1 MSQSLLYHAFGVR
14 EGYRYQKTEYVEGR
28 VEFYLQVDEKLLRCP
43 ECGKGPAWR
52 RGSRQRR
59 IRGLPIGLREV
70 ILVAEVP
77 HCQCQHCGKTFDVS
91 PPLPDPMPII
101 PTPLPGSSAT

>member
-14 EGYRYQKTEYVEGR
+14 KGYRYQKTEYVEGR
-28 VEFYLQVDEKLLRCP
+28 VEFYLEVDEKLLKCP
-43 ECGKGPAWR
+43 ECGRGAVWR
-52 RGSRQRR
+52 RGGRQRR

-77 HCQCQHCGKTFDVS
+77 RCQCKQCGNTFEVS
-91 PPLPDPMPII
+91 PPLPDPMPTI
-101 PTPLPGSSAT
+101 PTPWPDSSAS